1 MQAAEKALKA
11 VRYLKHYEVITDHN
25 LTHVASLLNDPELE
39 RLAFELETL
48 IKSSPHL
55 LYPNAWGTGIP
66 SEKYDE
72 NASIKAIN
80 LATEILAIA
89 DQEIH
94 KSADLR

>member
-1 MQAAEKALKA
+1 MQAAEKAVKA

-25 LTHVASLLNDPELE
+25 LINVSSLLDDDELK

-55 LYPNAWGTGIP
+55 LYPNPWATGIP

-89 DQEIH
+89 DQEIL
-94 KSADLR
+94 KFTDFR